1 MKTPGVMVWNKKEL
15 VAEEVR
21 ALATRY
27 DLDLLEA
34 SILLRRGIADGEA
47 LLSYLED
54 DLRFTPNPFLF
65 RDMEDVVDRLL
76 GARDDEEPVLVFGDR
91 DADGITSTVI
101 LVEAFQ
107 ELGLKVE
114 WRVPQGDDAYGLT
127 LEAVDTF
134 AEAGGGLIVTID
146 CGISNVKEVTRAR
159 ELGIDVLIFDHH
171 VAPEG
176 LPPALAFINPKIPG
190 ETYPFASLAAC
201 AVASKVV
208 WAMRFAETP
217 LYNQRMCLLHC
228 RQAEEGLLVEAV
240 RLVNLTERKRLRLVF
255 GKNSTASDLSLL
267 VTFLQDQEIFVYDEK
282 VQLRLL
288 RQLFGSGVEIGV
300 FDLAPQIKHAFPTLA
315 GLSFDEVRAKSRLP
329 RYRPD
334 TGDLDILVSL
344 FTSSV
349 FKAFPSLGTDFLP
362 VLDLVA
368 LGTLADLMPLEGENR
383 ILVKLGM
390 QSLNTTKREGLRAL
404 LMRLKM
410 LGKPLSTTD
419 VSWSLTPVIN
429 AAGRLGCPE
438 KAVELLL
445 TADEVRRRAL
455 AAELED
461 LNHQRRQLGATA
473 WDQVLPAARISFEAL
488 DQKMALVYD
497 PSIARGITGIL
508 ASRLMNLMGVP
519 AVVITRQD
527 ARCIGSLRANRGFE
541 TRRFLDAFA
550 DLFTDYGGHDA
561 AAGFNFPEARWP
573 EFESR
578 LKALLPAFPLGQEG
592 TMRLDVDADLPKDYL
607 KPDLL
612 ALIDR
617 LEPYGEGCRPLVF
630 TCKGLP
636 ILTLDLVGKTG
647 AQHVRLTLDGG
658 THKWPAIYWNALERL
673 ENGDF
678 AAGDKVDAAFQI
690 SRNYFQGQDK
700 PQLTILD
707 LVRSAV

>member
-1 MKTPGVMVWNKKEL
+1 MIWNKKEL
-15 VAEEVR
+15 NAEEVR
-21 ALATRY
+21 TLAARY

-65 RDMEDVVDRLL
+65 RDMEDVVDRLA
-76 GARDDEEPVLVFGDR
+76 GARDDEEAVLVFGDR

-101 LVEAFQ
+101 LVEAFR
-107 ELGLKVE
+107 EAGLTVD
-114 WRVPQGDDAYGLT
+114 WRVPQGNDAYGLT
-127 LEAVDTF
+127 LEAVESF

-146 CGISNVKEVTRAR
+146 CGISNGKEIARAA
-159 ELGIDVLIFDHH
+159 ELGIDVLVFDHH
-171 VAPEG
+171 VAPEE
-176 LPPALAFINPKIPG
+176 LPAALAFINPKIPG

-201 AVASKVV
+201 AVASKVA
-208 WAMRFAETP
+208 WALRFSATP

-228 RQAEEGLLVEAV
+228 RQLEEGLLIEAV
-240 RLVNLTERKRLRLVF
+240 RLVNLTERKRLRLLF
-255 GKNSTASDLSLL
+255 NKNSTTSDLSLL
-267 VTFLQDQEIFVYDEK
+267 VSFLQDQEIFVFDEK

-300 FDLAPQIKHAFPTLA
+300 FDLAPQIRAAFPSLG
-315 GLSFDEVRAKSRLP
+315 GLTFDEVKAKSRLP
-329 RYRPD
+329 RYRPE

-349 FKAFPSLGTDFLP
+349 YKAFPSLGADFLP

-445 TADEVRRRAL
+445 TDNEDRRRAL

-461 LNHQRRQLGATA
+461 LNHQRRQLGSAA
-473 WDQVLPAARISFEAL
+473 WELVLPAARASFEAL
-488 DQKMALVYD
+488 DQRMTLVYD

-508 ASRLMNLMGVP
+508 SSRLMNLMGVP
-519 AVVITRQD
+519 AIVVTRQD
-527 ARCIGSLRANRGFE
+527 DRCIGSLRANRGFE

-561 AAGFNFPEARWP
+561 AAGFNFPEDRWS
-573 EFESR
+573 EFETR
-578 LKALLPAFPLGQEG
+578 LKTLLPGFPLGEEG
-592 TMRLDVDADLPKDYL
+592 LSRIDVDADLPRDYL

-630 TCKGLP
+630 TCRRLP
-636 ILTLDLVGKTG
+636 ILSLDLVGKTG

-673 ENGDF
+673 EKGEF
-678 AAGDKVDAAFQI
+678 AAGDTVDAAFQL
-690 SRNYFQGQDK
+690 SRNYFQGQEK
-700 PQLTILD
+700 PQMTILD
-707 LVRSAV
+707 LVRSAG

>member
-1 MKTPGVMVWNKKEL
+1 VRTAPAMIWNKKEL
-15 VAEEVR
+15 IADEVR
-21 ALATRY
+21 TLAARY

-34 SILLRRGIADGEA
+34 SILLRRGVVDGES

-65 RDMEDVVDRLL
+65 RDMEDVVDRLT
-76 GARDDEEPVLVFGDR
+76 GARDDEEAVLVFGDR

-101 LVEAFQ
+101 LVEGF
-107 ELGLKVE
+107 LDFGLKVE
-114 WRVPQGDDAYGLT
+114 WRVPQGDAAYGLT
-127 LEAVDTF
+127 LEAVETF

-146 CGISNVKEVTRAR
+146 CGISNVKEIARAA
-159 ELGIDVLIFDHH
+159 ELGIDVLVFDHH
-171 VAPEG
+171 VAPEE
-176 LPPALAFINPKIPG
+176 LPPALAIINPKIPG

-208 WAMRFAETP
+208 WALRFSATP

-228 RQAEEGLLVEAV
+228 RQAEEGLVVEAV
-240 RLVNLTERKRLRLVF
+240 RLVNLNERKRLRLIF
-255 GKNSTASDLSLL
+255 HKNSSAADLELL
-267 VTFLQDQEIFVYDEK
+267 VTFLQDQEIFVFDEK
-282 VQLRLL
+282 AQLRQL
-288 RQLFGSGVEIGV
+288 RQLFGTGVEIGV
-300 FDLAPQIKHAFPTLA
+300 FDLAPQIHQAFPALG
-315 GLSFDEVRAKSRLP
+315 GLSFDEVKAKSRLP
-329 RYRPD
+329 RYRPE

-344 FTSSV
+344 FISSV
-349 FKAFPSLGTDFLP
+349 YKAFPPLGAEFLP

-368 LGTLADLMPLEGENR
+368 MGTLADLMPLEGENR
-383 ILVKLGM
+383 ILVRLGM
-390 QSLNTTKREGLRAL
+390 QSLNTTKRDGLRAL

-445 TADEVRRRAL
+445 TGDETRRRAL
-455 AAELED
+455 AVELED
-461 LNHQRRQLGATA
+461 LNHQRRQLGSAA
-473 WDQVLPAARISFEAL
+473 WDQVLPAARASFETL
-488 DQKMALVYD
+488 GQRMTMVYD

-508 ASRLMNLMGVP
+508 ASRLMNLMDVP
-519 AVVITRQD
+519 AVVVTRQD
-527 ARCIGSLRANRGFE
+527 GRCIGSLRANRGFE
-541 TRRFLDAFA
+541 TRRFLDAYS

-561 AAGFNFPEARWP
+561 AAGFNFPEPRLP
-573 EFESR
+573 EFEKR
-578 LKALLPAFPLGQEG
+578 LKAMLPDFPLGREG
-592 TMRLDVDADLPKDYL
+592 ESRLEVDAELPREYL

-612 ALIDR
+612 SVVDR

-630 TCKGLP
+630 TCKKLS

-673 ENGDF
+673 ERGEF
-678 AAGDKVDAAFQI
+678 SAGDTVDAAFHL
-690 SRNYFQGQDK
+690 SRNYFQGQEK
-700 PQLTILD
+700 LQMTILD
-707 LVRSAV
+707 LVRSPG